1 MEQFRPPFDSRAG
14 ERTGIEP
21 SHWSE
26 HSLNIRDRAVP
37 KKRADVLVPFSRRWI
52 PSPSFLYPAAPILLA
67 LSLSCVRAVDADS
80 VGRRAGVAAGS
91 ASMRVRRAGRCGS
104 GQREVVSTRVR
115 KRAAQPA
122 RAGAGGATR
131 AGRRGRRLAARPREV
146 VGAAASTRR
155 QRWAVRPRK
164 QARATAS
171 ERADIGGVRR
181 RAA

>member
-1 MEQFRPPFDSRAG
+1 MEQFRPAFDSRAG
-14 ERTGIEP
+14 ERTGTEP

-26 HSLNIRDRAVP
+26 HSLNIRDGAVP
-37 KKRADVLVPFSRRWI
+37 KKRADVLVPFSRRWL

-115 KRAAQPA
+115 KRVAQPA
-122 RAGAGGATR
+122 R
-131 AGRRGRRLAARPREV
+131 
-146 VGAAASTRR
+146 
-155 QRWAVRPRK
+155 
-164 QARATAS
+164 
-171 ERADIGGVRR
+171 
-181 RAA
+181 